1 VVLYGLYYYKP
12 TALTSTTE
20 SLPYHTLFDGV
31 IRSYVAQMMML
42 RDEYN
47 VSVEEAI
54 RNRIEAE
61 VVGVIKDRVRRKPGG
76 GQSKIRGSND

>member
-1 VVLYGLYYYKP
+1 
-12 TALTSTTE
+12 
-20 SLPYHTLFDGV
+20 
-31 IRSYVAQMMML
+31 MMML

-54 RNRIEAE
+54 RKRVEE
-61 VVGVIKDRVRRKPGG
+61 DVVGAIRERVRRKPGG